1 MPVFIAKVKLVSGTE
16 NDYDRLSD
24 ELRQKSFRSANS
36 GESESKQFSNDFIV
50 MSTVQ
55 HTLFEVSSSVSAAAS
70 RIGKKFSFTVRKLK
84 E

>member
-36 GESESKQFSNDFIV
+36 GELRANSFQMILLSCQQFSTPCLKLVLQFQLPLPELERN
-50 MSTVQ
+50 
-55 HTLFEVSSSVSAAAS
+55 SVLPY
-70 RIGKKFSFTVRKLK
+70 GN
-84 E
+84 